1 MATDGEIIAFET
13 LYKEQYPK
21 LYYYARTLVG
31 ENDAEDVV
39 AEVFMD
45 LWRRRR
51 ETDMGP
57 SVGGMLFKAVYTRSL
72 NCLRHRNVTAS
83 RVALIE
89 EIVLRQAD
97 ARDPHYAS
105 SPLANAE
112 NADLRRR
119 IDEAIERLPQ
129 RCRDVFR
136 LSYMQDLS
144 NSKIASVLGLSVRTV
159 ESHIYHALNTLRSI
173 LHKD

>member
-1 MATDGEIIAFET
+1 MATDGEILAFEA
-13 LYKEQYPK
+13 LYKDQYPR

-45 LWRRRR
+45 LWRRRKST
-51 ETDMGP
+51 EMGQR
-57 SVGGMLFKAVYTRSL
+57 VGGMLFKAVYTRSL
-72 NCLRHRNVTAS
+72 NCLRHRNVAAS

-89 EIVLRQAD
+89 EIVLRQTEACD
-97 ARDPHYAS
+97 NHYTA
-105 SPLANAE
+105 SPLASAE

-119 IDEAIERLPQ
+119 IDEAVERLPQ

-136 LSYMQDLS
+136 LSYMQDMS
-144 NSKIASVLGLSVRTV
+144 NNDIANVLGLSVRTV
-159 ESHIYHALNTLRSI
+159 ESHIYHALNALRAA
-173 LHKD
+173 LHKE

>member
-1 MATDGEIIAFET
+1 MATDGEILAFEA

-45 LWRRRR
+45 LWRRRK
-51 ETDMGP
+51 ETEMGTH
-57 SVGGMLFKAVYTRSL
+57 VGGMLFKAVYTRSL
-72 NCLRHRNVTAS
+72 NCLRHRNVAAS

-89 EIVLRQAD
+89 DIVLRQAE

-112 NADLRRR
+112 NADLHRL
-119 IDEAIERLPQ
+119 IDKAIESLPQ

-136 LSYMQDLS
+136 LSYMQDMP
-144 NSKIASVLGLSVRTV
+144 NNDIASVLGLSVRTV
-159 ESHIYHALNTLRSI
+159 ESHIYHALNTLRSV
-173 LHKD
+173 LHRE

>member
-1 MATDGEIIAFET
+1 MSREISVLVVDGYIDDPAALGVPPYISPMVRSIAGAA
-13 LYKEQYPK
+13 L
-21 LYYYARTLVG
+21 
-31 ENDAEDVV
+31 DAG
-39 AEVFMD
+39 A
-45 LWRRRR
+45 
-51 ETDMGP
+51 DMGP

-72 NCLRHRNVTAS
+72 NCLRHRNVAAS

-89 EIVLRQAD
+89 DIVLQQAD

-105 SPLANAE
+105 SPQANAE

-173 LHKD
+173 LYKD